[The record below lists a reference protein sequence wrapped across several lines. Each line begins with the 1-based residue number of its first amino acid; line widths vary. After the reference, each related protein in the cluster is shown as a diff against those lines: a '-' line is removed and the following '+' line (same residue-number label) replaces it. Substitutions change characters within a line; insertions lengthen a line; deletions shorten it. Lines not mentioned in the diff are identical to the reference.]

1 MEATCAALIAT
12 YLAGMQPGQLDRTTT
27 YEIPAAAVNQLSLAQ
42 RATARACATRLGI
55 RYRIVRSE
63 AAVASSK

>member
-12 YLAGMQPGQLDRTTT
+12 YLSGMQPGQLDRTTI
-27 YEIPAAAVNQLSLAQ
+27 YEIPAAAVNQLSLTE

-55 RYRIVRSE
+55 RYRIVPSE
-63 AAVASSK
+63 AAVANSK